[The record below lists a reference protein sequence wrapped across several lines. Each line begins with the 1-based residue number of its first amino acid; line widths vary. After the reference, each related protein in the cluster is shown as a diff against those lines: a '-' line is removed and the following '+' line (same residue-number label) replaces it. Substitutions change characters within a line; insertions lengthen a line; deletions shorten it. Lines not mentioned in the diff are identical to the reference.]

1 MDLLSKNE
9 QVNLQEDLPG
19 GAGQKGKGP
28 EQLKTYIN
36 FAEIKEKRTTNW
48 ILVIPGII
56 VIALACAAFAKFGVI
71 DMLNSV
77 DKARAEVD
85 DLKMLLEKDN
95 ELINSADDLTDE
107 FYHNTWSDMED
118 EEKSRIRRYDVANLI
133 EEIASKDI
141 TVGSYNVREN
151 LITVDVTTDAL
162 SQVSKLSEKLM
173 NMETVESVTVTNAQ
187 KETKEGEIANISIV
201 TENGELT
208 EQVQSDSQI
217 VVRAQL
223 KIYMKGL
230 GVGEE
235 TETEAE

>member
-9 QVNLQEDLPG
+9 QMNVQEELPG
-19 GAGQKGKGP
+19 GAGQKGKKE

-48 ILVIPGII
+48 IFVIPGII

-71 DMLNSV
+71 DMYNSV
-77 DKARAEVD
+77 DKTRAEVS
-85 DLKMLLEKDN
+85 DLQTLLEKDN
-95 ELINSADDLTDE
+95 ELINSADELTEE

-118 EEKSRIRRYDVANLI
+118 EEKTRIRRYDAANLI
-133 EEIASKDI
+133 EEISGKDI
-141 TVGSYNVREN
+141 IVNSYNIRGN

-162 SQVSKLSEKLM
+162 SQVSKLNEKLTSM
-173 NMETVESVTVTNAQ
+173 DAVESVTVANAQ
-187 KETKEGEIANISIV
+187 KETTEGEVFDIPVVTDEGESIERV
-201 TENGELT
+201 QGE
-208 EQVQSDSQI
+208 SQI

-230 GVGEE
+230 GVTEE
-235 TETEAE
+235 TEEAE